1 MSKSEVS
8 HLLPQIFFVLLLCS
22 QYCNALKGRIVG
34 GKVCTDE
41 KHEFTVALA
50 DRSFVVKCGGSL
62 LESRWV
68 LTAAHCCGAMV
79 RLRYAMAG
87 LSTNPVSDYISDS
100 VTVTMIDQCIT
111 HPDYKQADLVND
123 IALLR
128 LNKDVS
134 ESATISYVGLPTS
147 KLQGDIHKWC
157 THALVMGW
165 GWLDYHTRERP
176 SKLQCV
182 TLDVIATSDCL
193 MHYHSSRDPDTV
205 MCTYSEGKDAC
216 RGDSGGPLMCNGIL
230 YGVVSYGLKCATKY
244 PGVYTRVDSYMDFID
259 DQRINYR
266 GGSIVNQAV
275 IVIVLTAAHCTLGNM
290 VVAGISIQILDS
302 LEHVHVR
309 SINYTRPHPLYGT
322 NGMNYDI
329 QLIRL
334 DYPIPESD
342 NIRYVQL
349 PTKRYEDLSEK
360 CARYFD
366 LLH

>member
-205 MCTYSEGKDAC
+205 S
-216 RGDSGGPLMCNGIL
+216 
-230 YGVVSYGLKCATKY
+230 
-244 PGVYTRVDSYMDFID
+244 
-259 DQRINYR
+259 
-266 GGSIVNQAV
+266 
-275 IVIVLTAAHCTLGNM
+275 
-290 VVAGISIQILDS
+290 
-302 LEHVHVR
+302 
-309 SINYTRPHPLYGT
+309 
-322 NGMNYDI
+322 
-329 QLIRL
+329 IRL
-334 DYPIPESD
+334 
-342 NIRYVQL
+342 N
-349 PTKRYEDLSEK
+349 
-360 CARYFD
+360 
-366 LLH
+366 